1 MSEYVDCVEYYD
13 FDPNPKI
20 DLQNQIQHFEIR
32 FEEFDQTGT
41 LIRERTLPLDT
52 RYTFRYELQLLLE
65 KTGFEVLKVY
75 RDHDKNPFDGAG
87 EIIMAAQR
95 GR

>member
-1 MSEYVDCVEYYD
+1 MSEYVDYAEYYD
-13 FDPNPKI
+13 FDPNPEI
-20 DLQNQIQHFEIR
+20 DLQNQIQHSEIR

-41 LIRERTLPLDT
+41 LMRERTLPMDT

-65 KTGFEVLKVY
+65 KAGFEVLEVY
-75 RDHDKNPFDGAG
+75 RDFDKNSFDGTG
-87 EIIMAAQR
+87 EIITVARQ